1 MEKGRFWA
9 RNEKEMCPGGATCL
23 PMLGN
28 VLAPLG
34 QAAYPKMDKTR
45 LKTTVSG
52 EEWQVSEA
60 GTRRQYGMTISSGQQ
75 DQVGNKIKWATKSK
89 NRRNRCII
97 MYRRPRK
104 NREDTN
110 TVTKRFRKPTFKC

>member
-34 QAAYPKMDKTR
+34 QAACPKMDKTR
-45 LKTTVSG
+45 LKITVNG
-52 EEWQVSEA
+52 EEWQMPET
-60 GTRRQYGMTISSGQQ
+60 GTQRQYGMTIS
-75 DQVGNKIKWATKSK
+75 VGNKIKWTTRSSGQQ
-89 NRRNRCII
+89 NQRT
-97 MYRRPRK
+97 
-104 NREDTN
+104 EG
-110 TVTKRFRKPTFKC
+110 TVVL

>member
-34 QAAYPKMDKTR
+34 QAACPEMDKTR
-45 LKTTVSG
+45 LKITVNG
-52 EEWQVSEA
+52 EEWQEPEA
-60 GTRRQYGMTISSGQQ
+60 GIRRQYGMTIS
-75 DQVGNKIKWATKSK
+75 VGNKIKWATRSK

>member
-34 QAAYPKMDKTR
+34 QAACPKMDKTR
-45 LKTTVSG
+45 LKATVNG

-60 GTRRQYGMTISSGQQ
+60 GTIATRNYYISGDIVPIGMWRWTR
-75 DQVGNKIKWATKSK
+75 D
-89 NRRNRCII
+89 
-97 MYRRPRK
+97 
-104 NREDTN
+104 
-110 TVTKRFRKPTFKC
+110 

>member
-34 QAAYPKMDKTR
+34 QAACPKMDKTR
-45 LKTTVSG
+45 LKITVNG
-52 EEWQVSEA
+52 EERQMPET
-60 GTRRQYGMTISSGQQ
+60 GTQRQYGMTISVGNKIKWTTRSSGQQ
-75 DQVGNKIKWATKSK
+75 DQVDNKIKWATKSSGQQ
-89 NRRNRCII
+89 NQRT
-97 MYRRPRK
+97 
-104 NREDTN
+104 EG
-110 TVTKRFRKPTFKC
+110 TVVL

>member
-1 MEKGRFWA
+1 MEKGRFGA

-34 QAAYPKMDKTR
+34 QAACPKMDKTR

-52 EEWQVSEA
+52 EEWQEPEA
-60 GTRRQYGMTISSGQQ
+60 GIRRQYGMTIS
-75 DQVGNKIKWATKSK
+75 VGNKIKWTTRLK
-89 NRRNRCII
+89 N
-97 MYRRPRK
+97 
-104 NREDTN
+104 
-110 TVTKRFRKPTFKC
+110 